1 MIGGLCN
8 KKFMAPFMLEGHC
21 NTIVFELYIEKILA
35 PELQPGMV
43 VVIDNAS
50 FHKSLKV
57 KNLIEGAGAKLIYL
71 PPYSPALNPIEHY
84 WHKIKTSIRKIMRG
98 AKILL
103 DEAMG
108 NVLKELSTC

>member
-1 MIGGLCN
+1 
-8 KKFMAPFMLEGHC
+8 
-21 NTIVFELYIEKILA
+21 LYIEKILA